1 MRIFPS
7 KEAWRRWRREP
18 LSNGTFVGMVLAY
31 LLGSLGGR
39 LLFLLLH

>member
-18 LSNGTFVGMVLAY
+18 LDNGTFVSLALAY
-31 LLGSLGGR
+31 LLGSLCGR
-39 LLFLLLH
+39 LLLLLH